1 MTGAVNGGPNGI
13 PDELDKLR
21 ANKWLI
27 NEANLVFYIDQ
38 TAMANADYEP
48 QRVYLFDATK
58 NKPLLDYYADISLG
72 SNAKLNK
79 YIHGGIIQKDSDGK
93 GTKYKIRITDYI
105 NNVLNGTN
113 PNNNGNSRLGLIVT
127 ENINLV
133 TNAFLK
139 TPYTVRY

>member
-1 MTGAVNGGPNGI
+1 M
-13 PDELDKLR
+13 DLQ
-21 ANKWLI
+21 LI
-27 NEANLVFYIDQ
+27 KGCIEV
-38 TAMANADYEP
+38 YEQP
-48 QRVYLFDATK
+48 
-58 NKPLLDYYADISLG
+58 
-72 SNAKLNK
+72 
-79 YIHGGIIQKDSDGK
+79 QKDSDGK

-139 TPYTVRY
+139 TPYTIGTDELKYLPVASVMHPLGTVLYGAQSTDPDKKLKLEIYYTEPK